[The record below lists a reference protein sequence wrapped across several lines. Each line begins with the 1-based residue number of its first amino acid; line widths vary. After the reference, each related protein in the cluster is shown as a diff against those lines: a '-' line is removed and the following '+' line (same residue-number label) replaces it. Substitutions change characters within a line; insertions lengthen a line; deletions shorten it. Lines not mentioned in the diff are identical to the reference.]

1 MRHICLRVSF
11 YFKCV
16 CVHIYI
22 YIYIY
27 IYTHSYIHTILL
39 LLHRSAIFAVKNT
52 ELRTEKE
59 I

>member
-1 MRHICLRVSF
+1 MMGVALWHICLKVLF

-16 CVHIYI
+16 
-22 YIYIY
+22 Y
-27 IYTHSYIHTILL
+27 IYTYMYILL
-39 LLHRSAIFAVKNT
+39 LLHRSAVFAVKNT

>member
-1 MRHICLRVSF
+1 M
-11 YFKCV
+11 FKGFFLFQMCM
-16 CVHIYI
+16 CT